1 MKTTK
6 KLKSGTIYAALGFI
20 GAVAVVVFTFLIFP
34 SILADTPEN
43 REIETITPTT
53 NLATENLAQLNE
65 IEHTP
70 NINAIS
76 QEQAIEI
83 AEEAVGKVEIIDL
96 ERQDK
101 ATTKTT
107 YTYARYSDGV
117 EPTYSPVWYV
127 IRTEESN
134 EVVIV
139 AEDNTL
145 QIPVFVQNHIIEI
158 NALTGEVISIS
169 IKAGASAEDRA
180 FGIYNDMK
188 ADSSDSKNPKT
199 TER

>member
-6 KLKSGTIYAALGFI
+6 KFKSSTICTALGFI

-34 SILADTPEN
+34 SVLAAIPEN
-43 REIETITPTT
+43 REIETITPAT
-53 NLATENLAQLNE
+53 NLAAENFSQSNE
-65 IEHTP
+65 IEHSP

-83 AEEAVGKVEIIDL
+83 AEKAIGKVEIIDL
-96 ERQDK
+96 ERQDE

-107 YTYARYSDGV
+107 YTYARYSYGV
-117 EPTYSPVWYV
+117 EPTHSPVWYV

-134 EVVIV
+134 EVVL
-139 AEDNTL
+139 TL
-145 QIPVFVQNHIIEI
+145 EENALPIPVFVQNHVIEI

-169 IKAGASAEDRA
+169 IKAGASAED
-180 FGIYNDMK
+180 K
-188 ADSSDSKNPKT
+188 
-199 TER
+199 